1 MHPRSSTGPVVV
13 KYREGYSRILG
24 GEEEKGKDSG
34 SADGRVRVEG
44 MRVGAVVEKAGGE
57 STCGY
62 AADNNRVRNVEVALY
77 IMTAIYYRP
86 CRERG
91 LTNTP

>member
-1 MHPRSSTGPVVV
+1 MV
-13 KYREGYSRILG
+13 G
-24 GEEEKGKDSG
+24 GGRTAAAQMEE
-34 SADGRVRVEG
+34 RVEG